1 MTDNKTASD
10 EELMEGI
17 QMLMAQAGVM
27 AKDLS
32 KRGISHQI
40 MIYEDGNTDVRFWRS
55 QEITPGKVK

>member
-1 MTDNKTASD
+1 MNTKTD

-17 QMLMAQAGVM
+17 QMLMAQAGSM
-27 AKDLS
+27 AKDLT

-40 MIYEDGNTDVRFWRS
+40 MIYDDGNTAVRFWRN